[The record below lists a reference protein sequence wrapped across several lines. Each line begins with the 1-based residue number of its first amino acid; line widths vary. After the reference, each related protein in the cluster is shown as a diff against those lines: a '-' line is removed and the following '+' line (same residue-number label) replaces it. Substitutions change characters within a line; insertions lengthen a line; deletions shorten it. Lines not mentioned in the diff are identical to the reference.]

1 MTTDFIAD
9 IYRSWLETP
18 VRTRLAF
25 RNASNKSKH
34 LRKKDRSANLLSS
47 PKHLGPIPQRLER
60 AQSRP
65 RASDGVQTSRRLCGY
80 DDRLIVAP
88 VVARQ
93 NCGQHRGTSVTI
105 PDNSTTEFVRAL
117 LMTYPAIAF
126 SGLDSSFWAFA
137 RAVGNGGDTFTGP
150 MHGGPPSRPDR
161 S

>member
-1 MTTDFIAD
+1 LVGNSSEDKISD
-9 IYRSWLETP
+9 SQCEQQIETP
-18 VRTRLAF
+18 PQKGSVGKSFVVTQTFGSDTTAARTG
-25 RNASNKSKH
+25 SE
-34 LRKKDRSANLLSS
+34 SA
-47 PKHLGPIPQRLER
+47 
-60 AQSRP
+60 

-93 NCGQHRGTSVTI
+93 NCGQHQGTSVTI

-150 MHGGPPSRPDR
+150 MHAGLHLDQIEANRAR
-161 S
+161 F